1 VQKSVEQHGGT
12 LALEDAPAAPGRSHG
27 ALLRISLPI
36 GSSALGQTPSSPPE
50 RAAASG
56 NA

>member
-1 VQKSVEQHGGT
+1 LS
-12 LALEDAPAAPGRSHG
+12 LEDAPLAPGRRHG

-36 GSSALGQTPSSPPE
+36 GSPALGQASASPPE